1 MYIENIIDDRINR
14 LKTIKKDL
22 EFELSELLILNKALV
37 DTDSFF
43 KDINDEI
50 YLLENLK
57 ENKARI

>member
-1 MYIENIIDDRINR
+1 MYIKNIIDDRINR

-37 DTDSFF
+37 DTNSFF

>member
-14 LKTIKKDL
+14 LKIIKKDL

>member
-43 KDINDEI
+43 KDINDET

>member
-37 DTDSFF
+37 DTNSFF